1 MQTENRWVYQ
11 SKRRSPTDRR
21 RFLSSLSLAPLPL
34 KVSPSGSTERLPAP
48 LPAVFRQLCRGP
60 VLTTHLIAWF
70 HHGHQ
75 TCAESKHQLLCQTDT
90 TFMSRIITGDES
102 WVSCYDPETKQ
113 HMPLAETAV
122 SKPEA
127 VTLGQEWKQKHFFL
141 FIFKGSNRHICDND
155 LSFGATCPI
164 AAALLSYPKIMLRL
178 NSSHFDTMEEI
189 QHAS

>member
-34 KVSPSGSTERLPAP
+34 KVSPSGSTEGLPAP

-60 VLTTHLIAWF
+60 VLTTHVIAWF

-127 VTLGQEWKQKHFFL
+127 VTLGQEWKQKHFFFFSSL
-141 FIFKGSNRHICDND
+141 KCRTVTSVITTS
-155 LSFGATCPI
+155 
-164 AAALLSYPKIMLRL
+164 ALGQPAPLLQLCFLTQNYAK
-178 NSSHFDTMEEI
+178 
-189 QHAS
+189 AK